1 MEELEQSNKYYT
13 PKLEE
18 FRIGFEYYLYR
29 HLKADSGE
37 PFYIGIGKKHNHSN
51 TIESEYKRAYS
62 KKRSNFWH
70 KIVNKH
76 GVNIE
81 ILFES
86 NSKNEIVEKEI
97 EFIKL
102 YGRRDL
108 NTGILCNMTDGG
120 EFPSNI
126 NREKEAIRRNKISE
140 ALKKRKRNQATF
152 NKISQSKLK
161 PIYKCDLHMNIIE
174 EFNSVSEAALNVGLT
189 ISSISK
195 CLKNNNYTAGG
206 YRWKI
211 K

>member
-1 MEELEQSNKYYT
+1 MENKYYT
-13 PKLEE
+13 PSIEE
-18 FRIGFEYYLYR
+18 FRFGFGFEYYVYR

-37 PFYIGIGKKHNHSN
+37 PFYIGIGKKHNYSN

-62 KKRSNFWH
+62 KRRSAFWY

-76 GVNIE
+76 GVEVE

-86 NSKNEIVEKEI
+86 NSKDEIIKKEI

-126 NREKEAIRRNKISE
+126 TIEKETIRRNKISE
-140 ALKKRKRNQATF
+140 ALKKRNRKQSTF

-161 PIYKCDLHMNIIE
+161 AIYKCDLDMNIIE
-174 EFNSVSEAALNVGLT
+174 EFNSVSKAALSIKLT

-195 CLKNNNYTAGG
+195 CLKNNKYTAGG
-206 YRWKI
+206 YKWK
-211 K
+211 KK